1 MQKKELDPQEE
12 LIGTVIDVLVL
23 VLVLVLIKKQQIFL
37 YFYHV
42 KVEGTCTQYY

>member
-23 VLVLVLIKKQQIFL
+23 VLVLIKKQQIFL

-42 KVEGTCTQYY
+42 KV

>member
-23 VLVLVLIKKQQIFL
+23 VLVLIKKQQILL

-42 KVEGTCTQYY
+42 KVEGTCTQY